1 MDELVKNTAIVDG
14 ALVKAVSALMP
25 GDTIEKILDA
35 AREVNLKR
43 ILNSVK
49 ARGYETVIHLVDDL
63 HADGSPEEDIKTLL
77 TWLGHEDPEA
87 KALYESG
94 LFNSVLKFISES
106 EPPST
111 GCCTHLKLKVLKWW
125 TRNTKGKTPLP

>member
-43 ILNSVK
+43 ILNSIK

-63 HADGSPEEDIKTLL
+63 HADGLLEEDIKTIL
-77 TWLGHEDPEA
+77 TWLGQDDPGA
-87 KALYESG
+87 KALHDSV
-94 LFNSVLKFISES
+94 LFNSVLKFLSES

-111 GCCTHLKLKVLKWW
+111 GCCTHLKLKTLKWL
-125 TRNTKGKTPLP
+125 TRNKRGKNP